1 MDWQKCS
8 NSDKIVQKSHK
19 EDIWLHARGVSGS
32 HVIIRMNNSKEMPD
46 KRIIEEVAQ
55 FAYQSKAKGAGLAP
69 VIYTKRKYI
78 RKPKGSAYGAV
89 IVQKE
94 QVVIIEPRTHFNEFN
109 KAKKY
114 QESIYLVGFMAS
126 GKSAIGKILAQILEK
141 PYLDLDDYIVE
152 KEERSIPQI
161 FNDKGEAYFRTQE
174 WKYILEIT
182 QNFKGIVSLGG
193 GALHNQ
199 KVVDHIKLY
208 GLMV

>member
-1 MDWQKCS
+1 MS
-8 NSDKIVQKSHK
+8 
-19 EDIWLHARGVSGS
+19 L
-32 HVIIRMNNSKEMPD
+32 IR
-46 KRIIEEVAQ
+46 
-55 FAYQSKAKGAGLAP
+55 L
-69 VIYTKRKYI
+69 
-78 RKPKGSAYGAV
+78 
-89 IVQKE
+89 
-94 QVVIIEPRTHFNEFN
+94 
-109 KAKKY
+109 KKY

-126 GKSAIGKILAQILEK
+126 GKSAIGKILAQSLEK

-208 GLMV
+208 GLMVFLNTPLDIILQRIVQNKNRPLVLNQWGEIKSQETLFSELESLYLKREYLYKQAQITLKSTGEETKEEQTSMLIEKLQRYV